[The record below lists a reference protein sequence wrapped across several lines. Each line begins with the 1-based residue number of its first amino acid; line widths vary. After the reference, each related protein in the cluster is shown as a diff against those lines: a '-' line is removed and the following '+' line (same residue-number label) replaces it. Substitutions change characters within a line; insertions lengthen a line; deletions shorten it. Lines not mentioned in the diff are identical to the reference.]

1 MKPKPESQETF
12 DVSFR
17 YKAGF
22 ADIANRTKKFTE
34 ELRELAAEKA
44 KVWLLDHGY
53 FNGRFDTTIYH
64 DAKER
69 RVDVK
74 VVVTCY
80 GLPEAKFE
88 RVK

>member
-17 YKAGF
+17 YRPGF
-22 ADIANRTKKFTE
+22 ADIANRTKKLAE

-53 FNGRFDTTIYH
+53 FNGRFDTAIHH

-74 VVVTCY
+74 VTVMCF

-88 RVK
+88 RAK